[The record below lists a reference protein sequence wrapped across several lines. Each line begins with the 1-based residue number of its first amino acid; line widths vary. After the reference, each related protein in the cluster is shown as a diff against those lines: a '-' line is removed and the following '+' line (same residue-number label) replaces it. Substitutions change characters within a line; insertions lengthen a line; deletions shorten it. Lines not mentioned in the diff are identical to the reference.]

1 MTAPSAS
8 IQALRSLG
16 YTNGES
22 EFLYLVAIHS
32 GYFTH
37 SQYLMFSQIKPGYV
51 SHEFTAKLIRQK
63 HASFHAYRS
72 GGRVYHLFSRKV
84 YNAIGR
90 DNIRTRRR
98 HQLDYIK
105 TRLVTL
111 DFILE
116 HPDFPYLET
125 ESEKV
130 PFFAELL
137 KVSAEVLPCK
147 LYCSSKSRE
156 ATARYFV
163 DRYPI
168 YADSLSSPTV
178 VTFTYADPGSVT
190 LQPFRTHLA
199 AYTGLL
205 RALSRFEFQYLAPT
219 LRLAQAAESEFH
231 DMVFGRAGAASTEQL
246 LRYFRV
252 RLAWESER
260 RVASSDV
267 LFLKAAK
274 ARFHGNECELVYK
287 RWRERPSNTVE
298 LPDQLGAPA
307 TVRGVFRS
315 RVCGASLSV
324 FGEECTRNTE
334 SGRGGLCTGVSA
346 QLSGEVSGA

>member
-37 SQYLMFSQIKPGYV
+37 SQYLSFSQIKPGYV

-90 DNIRTRRR
+90 DNLRTRRR

-116 HPDFPYLET
+116 HPDYPYLET

-130 PFFAELL
+130 PFFAE
-137 KVSAEVLPCK
+137 
-147 LYCSSKSRE
+147 R
-156 ATARYFV
+156 
-163 DRYPI
+163 
-168 YADSLSSPTV
+168 
-178 VTFTYADPGSVT
+178 
-190 LQPFRTHLA
+190 
-199 AYTGLL
+199 
-205 RALSRFEFQYLAPT
+205 
-219 LRLAQAAESEFH
+219 AESLRRRSPVQTLLLVEVPRSHGPLFCGPVSH
-231 DMVFGRAGAASTEQL
+231 LCRLSLLSHCGHLHVCRSRKRNSATFPHASGRIC
-246 LRYFRV
+246 
-252 RLAWESER
+252 
-260 RVASSDV
+260 RVASCPEP
-267 LFLKAAK
+267 L
-274 ARFHGNECELVYK
+274 
-287 RWRERPSNTVE
+287 
-298 LPDQLGAPA
+298 
-307 TVRGVFRS
+307 
-315 RVCGASLSV
+315 
-324 FGEECTRNTE
+324 
-334 SGRGGLCTGVSA
+334 
-346 QLSGEVSGA
+346 

>member
-1 MTAPSAS
+1 MTTPSAS

-16 YTNGES
+16 YTNAEG

-37 SQYLMFSQIKPGYV
+37 SQYLSFSQIKPGYV

-90 DNIRTRRR
+90 DNLRTRRR

-111 DFILE
+111 DFVLE
-116 HPDFPYLET
+116 HPDYPYLET

-130 PFFAELL
+130 PFFAEVL
-137 KVSAEVLPCK
+137 KVPADVLPRK
-147 LYCSSKSRE
+147 LYCSSKSDE
-156 ATARYFV
+156 ARARYFV

-199 AYTGLL
+199 AYAGLL
-205 RALSRFEFQYLAPT
+205 RALSRFEFEYLAPT
-219 LRLAQAAESEFH
+219 VRLAQAAESEFH
-231 DMVFGRAGAASTEQL
+231 DMVFGHTGAASTEQL
-246 LRYFRV
+246 LRYFRL
-252 RLAWESER
+252 RLAWKSER

-267 LFLKAAK
+267 LFLKA
-274 ARFHGNECELVYK
+274 RFHGNEFELLYK
-287 RWRERPSNTVE
+287 RWRQRPLNTVE
-298 LPDQLGAPA
+298 LASQLGADVA
-307 TVRGVFRS
+307 VRGVFRS

-324 FGEECTRNTE
+324 FGEERTPSTE
-334 SGRGGLCTGVSA
+334 SGRGGACTGVSA
-346 QLSGEVSGA
+346 QVSGEVSGA